1 MYRRQQFDRLNPRNV
16 LPSRHTL
23 FIRGLPGST
32 DVAKVKDFFS
42 NETNSRCS
50 VEFFSTSEDK
60 KRFSVAIRFKSHEI
74 ASEMLRR
81 HNGKTMFGYPVEL
94 TWFKDLKKARAK
106 MFEEQRQAR
115 RFPQNN
121 RGFRGPERRSIQSPG
136 NYGDNRR
143 IRTGSSSSGGRGYR
157 DNGRDRR
164 SIDRR
169 SLDRRSVDRRSTDGR
184 SIDRQST
191 DRRSVGR
198 HSTDRRTVSR
208 SRSFTGSSS
217 RSASRSAASRS
228 RSASHA
234 RHSLP
239 SNPGDSMNASESEF
253 NGRNYDDRRISRNR
267 SRHSRDPSS
276 SSSRSSEE
284 GRRQSSSN
292 HHSESRNN
300 ARYGQSGGE
309 NSSPDYQARK
319 NQRLSRSPSMN
330 EENLAF
336 SNAPAP
342 NPEGGSSLVSGLIQ
356 LRRRGQ
362 QGFEQSPVR
371 GGSFSRR
378 NRNSSENSSSGA
390 SVDSSTGAF
399 ESPRNH
405 AGRKRVHSISPP
417 YNDVSN
423 RNTKTKAEAASNSD
437 EKGQSVIEPQKRR
450 KVKNTRSP
458 ANNTVESLRERPNT
472 RSKAQRASLRKTDV
486 ESSATMRQANASR
499 KHRSSAEKS
508 SQKSSTKDSSPAPDK
523 TTSKSGHNSRRSE
536 TTRSPLSTFSSK
548 TAKRWRT
555 PEDEVSDDQPRK
567 GEKWPV
573 TTNKTGKT
581 KGKSSIPPANNSS
594 DNDHFDA
601 SKIGG
606 NQLTS
611 SGGKD
616 TKTTESLM
624 PIPVTSNST
633 SSNDN
638 TGSAAV
644 VSGTAT
650 VTNKELGSGDRPDD
664 IVNLIRDRKD
674 ALAEDY
680 KRDCEAFTT
689 VVRMLISITWQ
700 YSLPTDKG

>member
-74 ASEMLRR
+74 ASEMLR
-81 HNGKTMFGYPVEL
+81 
-94 TWFKDLKKARAK
+94 
-106 MFEEQRQAR
+106 
-115 RFPQNN
+115 
-121 RGFRGPERRSIQSPG
+121 
-136 NYGDNRR
+136 
-143 IRTGSSSSGGRGYR
+143 
-157 DNGRDRR
+157 
-164 SIDRR
+164 
-169 SLDRRSVDRRSTDGR
+169 
-184 SIDRQST
+184 
-191 DRRSVGR
+191 
-198 HSTDRRTVSR
+198 
-208 SRSFTGSSS
+208 
-217 RSASRSAASRS
+217 
-228 RSASHA
+228 

-342 NPEGGSSLVSGLIQ
+342 NPEGGSSL
-356 LRRRGQ
+356 
-362 QGFEQSPVR
+362 GFEQSPVR

-689 VVRMLISITWQ
+689 VVRMLIR
-700 YSLPTDKG
+700 

>member
-336 SNAPAP
+336 RM
-342 NPEGGSSLVSGLIQ
+342 LLHLI
-356 LRRRGQ
+356 LKADLHW
-362 QGFEQSPVR
+362 
-371 GGSFSRR
+371 R

-689 VVRMLISITWQ
+689 VVRMLIR
-700 YSLPTDKG
+700 